1 MNKEQIQAEYLELL
15 NRKIDK
21 ASRIIED
28 AKKRGVWK
36 EGLDSNEELFAEL
49 NASFAR
55 QVEELKSKL
64 DK

>member
-15 NRKIDK
+15 NRKIDEE
-21 ASRIIED
+21 SRIIED
-28 AKKRGVWK
+28 AKKRGIWK

-49 NASFAR
+49 KASFEK